1 MEEARS
7 LVFSS
12 GPRRRVGKW
21 AVIFQCHKG
30 NGTEE
35 VQGRGPCGV
44 TPLLLLYQPRYLIP
58 FSQREKLRPRERKVI
73 SPRMQ
78 KSNVKCP
85 SLEVA
90 NTWDSCFMSLPW
102 CPSLPQEGERGRQGI
117 FLAQMLQDS
126 TGPLLS
132 GRKTTALNR
141 PDSALLS
148 TLNLRVLPDRSGVG
162 RF

>member
-7 LVFSS
+7 LFFSS

-21 AVIFQCHKG
+21 AVIFRWHRD
-30 NGTEE
+30 NGTGEI
-35 VQGRGPCGV
+35 QGRGPCGI
-44 TPLLLLYQPRYLIP
+44 TPLLLFHQPHYLIP

-78 KSNVKCP
+78 SNVKCP
-85 SLEVA
+85 SLEVVNA
-90 NTWDSCFMSLPW
+90 WDSCFMCFPW
-102 CPSLPQEGERGRQGI
+102 YPSLPHERERGRQGI
-117 FLAQMLQDS
+117 FLAQVFGDNM
-126 TGPLLS
+126 GPLLS

-141 PDSALLS
+141 PDNALSS